1 MTDERILLEARNIR
15 KRFPGTLALDGV
27 DFRVFAGKVHAVAGE
42 NGAGKSTLM
51 NIISGTCTDF
61 EGSLTVNARGVAM
74 IHQELNLVPWMSVA
88 ENIFLGREP
97 RTRAG
102 LVDTKRMEREAGSI
116 LEGLGSTID
125 SRSPV
130 HSLRVGEQ
138 QIVEIAKALSM
149 QAEVLIM
156 DEPTSSL
163 SEKETEVLFGVV
175 RDLASKGTGIV
186 YITHK
191 MAEISAL
198 ADHVT
203 ILRDGRLIKEVP
215 LKETSIDEII
225 RCMVGRDSAGF
236 THDGDRTPGET
247 VLQVEGLSLQDP
259 AGSGRARLSGIGF
272 EVRAG
277 EILGIYGLMGAGR
290 TELLEAIFGCY
301 PGKVSGKILLRGM
314 PLDNSST
321 HSAVRQGLAL
331 LPEDRKLAGL
341 VLGMDIRE
349 NVTLAALRSFASHGI
364 VKEGREK
371 DKAGEYRERLG
382 IKSSSLRQE
391 ARELSGGNQ
400 QKVVL
405 AKWLLTDPSV
415 ILLDEPTRGIDINA
429 KNEIYRLLDELAREG
444 KALVVVSS
452 ELPEIMAV
460 CDRIIT
466 LRDGRPGGSFL
477 REDFREESILKAA
490 LPEN

>member
-236 THDGDRTPGET
+236 THGGDRTPGET

-290 TELLEAIFGCY
+290 RSCWKPFSAATPAKSPERYC
-301 PGKVSGKILLRGM
+301 SG
-314 PLDNSST
+314 
-321 HSAVRQGLAL
+321 
-331 LPEDRKLAGL
+331 AGL
-341 VLGMDIRE
+341 WTILPPTVPSGRDWRCCRRTA
-349 NVTLAALRSFASHGI
+349 NSPAWCSGWTYGRTSPSRPCAPSPATALSR
-364 VKEGREK
+364 
-371 DKAGEYRERLG
+371 KAGKR
-382 IKSSSLRQE
+382 
-391 ARELSGGNQ
+391 
-400 QKVVL
+400 
-405 AKWLLTDPSV
+405 T
-415 ILLDEPTRGIDINA
+415 
-429 KNEIYRLLDELAREG
+429 
-444 KALVVVSS
+444 
-452 ELPEIMAV
+452 
-460 CDRIIT
+460 
-466 LRDGRPGGSFL
+466 RPGSTGN
-477 REDFREESILKAA
+477 AWG
-490 LPEN
+490 